1 MKIGDLVRRT
11 NSTNGVCGVV
21 VRMDVMVRGPFRY
34 LWAMVAW
41 NLGRHCWD
49 HSLLADLEVVGES
62 R

>member
-21 VRMDVMVRGPFRY
+21 VRTDVQECLV
-34 LWAMVAW
+34 LVAW
-41 NLGRHCWD
+41 NLGRHYWD